1 MIKVVLEVEKE
12 NGCSFEMFYAS
23 EDNTLRIFERD
34 NELKQFTDFYSVV
47 DYDEFL
53 KALKFAKNNG

>member
-1 MIKVVLEVEKE
+1 MIVFLISLHFINILITFKINQYQNYTKLNK
-12 NGCSFEMFYAS
+12 M
-23 EDNTLRIFERD
+23 L
-34 NELKQFTDFYSVV
+34 LKQFTDFYSVV